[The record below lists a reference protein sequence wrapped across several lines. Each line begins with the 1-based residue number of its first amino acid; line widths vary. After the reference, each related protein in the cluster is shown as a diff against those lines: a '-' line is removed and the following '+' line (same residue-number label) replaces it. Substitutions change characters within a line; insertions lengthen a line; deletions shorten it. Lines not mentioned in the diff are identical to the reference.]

1 MPAANVDQAIA
12 LVKASIARVKH
23 AKEHQQLVHADA
35 ASSGDDRFQAASTFT
50 WAEKEF
56 SYQWG
61 NVDLILREKG
71 L

>member
-1 MPAANVDQAIA
+1 MPAANVDQALA
-12 LVKASIARVKH
+12 LVKASIARIKH

-35 ASSGDDRFQAASTFT
+35 ESSGDARFAAIHAFVA
-50 WAEKEF
+50 AESEF
-56 SYQWG
+56 AWQWG

>member
-23 AKEHQQLVHADA
+23 AKEHKQFVHADA
-35 ASSGDDRFQAASTFT
+35 GSSSDDRFK
-50 WAEKEF
+50 AEHDVICAEAEF
-56 SYQWG
+56 GYQWS
-61 NVDLILREKG
+61 NVEMILREKG

>member
-1 MPAANVDQAIA
+1 MPAANVDQALA

-23 AKEHQQLVHADA
+23 AKEHMLLVHADA
-35 ASSGDDRFQAASTFT
+35 SSSADAQQQATVTFHYT
-50 WAEKEF
+50 EAEF
-56 SYQWG
+56 RYQWG